1 MSELRCLISD
11 VKDGV
16 VCAAGKDI
24 GVGRSVPGRKSVD
37 ILLSVPEELKERMV
51 NTIAWTRPRTGIS
64 TQQQFIRKAM
74 ADLCDQLERDYN
86 GSRTFEPPVVL
97 DE

>member
-1 MSELRCLISD
+1 MISD
-11 VKDGV
+11 LKDGV

-24 GVGRSVPGRKSVD
+24 GFGRNVPGRKSVD

-51 NTIAWTRPRTGIS
+51 NTIAWTRPHTGIG
-64 TQQQFIRKAM
+64 TQQHFIRKAM
-74 ADLCDQLERDYN
+74 ADLCDQLEHDYN

>member
-11 VKDGV
+11 IKDGV

-51 NTIAWTRPRTGIS
+51 NTIAWTRPHTGIS